1 MFTLACVWKVYTM
14 RVLHDARFLP
24 SFDLLQAVAREEV
37 LTLQAREL
45 PLFSPSPP
53 LVLSFLLLRLHWG
66 HPLHRRGSLN
76 KRDLPFV
83 LSFPVQVCTCASAPL
98 KLGVLKPGRFKTPCK
113 HHI

>member
-1 MFTLACVWKVYTM
+1 M

-66 HPLHRRGSLN
+66 TLSTAAVAWTKGTFPLFSVSQC
-76 KRDLPFV
+76 KFV
-83 LSFPVQVCTCASAPL
+83 LARARL
-98 KLGVLKPGRFKTPCK
+98 
-113 HHI
+113 